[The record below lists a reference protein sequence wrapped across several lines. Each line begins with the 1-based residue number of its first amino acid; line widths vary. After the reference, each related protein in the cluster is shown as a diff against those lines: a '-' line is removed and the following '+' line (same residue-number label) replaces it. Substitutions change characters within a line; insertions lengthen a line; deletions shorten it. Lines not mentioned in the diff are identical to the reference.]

1 MTHGK
6 ENTSKAEQITRD
18 VNRLRIYFDSPAGQ
32 GHGEKRGRGGIEG
45 LRAPPPPP
53 AAAASASTTTVPA
66 SPVPPTGPRAM
77 ATPKS
82 AKKEPVEVKEEAIES
97 EEAVKPTTEKEDVF
111 IEDALSTAATP
122 NVEEPGPS
130 PIVEEP
136 ASDVDAV
143 PTSTDD
149 HLAPKANDDVK
160 VSTPF
165 DADDED
171 ARRLA
176 PSSPQD
182 VILDNSEDV
191 VAVEGDADGETEGD
205 VSMLSPRQSVEPEA
219 GQEEAPKEAAVGK
232 TNGSIEDELKSA
244 PVPDPS
250 SASTR
255 ELSVAPTASAQIT
268 PAPEAQDVVD
278 LYYRGPEPSDD
289 RISILYERSTRRLC
303 IDADVVERVRI
314 SRTEGK
320 VELTIRW
327 NRGVESA
334 MDRLKLAEPT
344 DVPAA
349 TVEPAEGEDIKPVE
363 VVDAPVNSS
372 DVPACD
378 SDTPVGTIKK
388 EEEPSN
394 GEVLDVSVEGTD
406 APTADQKD
414 ASPLLETPLPSDAAT
429 PTVPPTSSAT
439 TSGAE
444 KPDNRRW
451 DICRGVLVSFLFSL
465 PSTTLDETDFLTSS
479 ADGAPGRGDRDL
491 QAGQL

>member
-6 ENTSKAEQITRD
+6 ENTSKAEQVTRD

-45 LRAPPPPP
+45 LRAPPLPP
-53 AAAASASTTTVPA
+53 AAAAAASTTTVPA
-66 SPVPPTGPRAM
+66 SPAPPTGPRAM
-77 ATPKS
+77 ATPTP
-82 AKKEPVEVKEEAIES
+82 AKKESVEVKEETIES
-97 EEAVKPTTEKEDVF
+97 EEAAKPTTEKEDVS
-111 IEDALSTAATP
+111 IEDAPSTAATP
-122 NVEEPGPS
+122 NVEEPGPPPIVEEPGPS

-149 HLAPKANDDVK
+149 HLASEANDDVK
-160 VSTPF
+160 VSSPF
-165 DADDED
+165 DADDEE

-182 VILDNSEDV
+182 AILDNSEDV
-191 VAVEGDADGETEGD
+191 VAVEEDANGEIEGD

-219 GQEEAPKEAAVGK
+219 GQEEAPKEVAVGE
-232 TNGSIEDELKSA
+232 TNGSIEDEVKSE
-244 PVPDPS
+244 PVPDLS
-250 SASTR
+250 SATTR
-255 ELSVAPTASAQIT
+255 ELSVAPTASAQVT

-344 DVPAA
+344 DALA
-349 TVEPAEGEDIKPVE
+349 TTVDPAEGKDIKPDE
-363 VVDAPVNSS
+363 VVNAPVNSS
-372 DVPACD
+372 DVPAGD
-378 SDTPVGTIKK
+378 SDTPVETVKK

-394 GEVLDVSVEGTD
+394 GEALDVLVEGTD
-406 APTADQKD
+406 APAADQKD
-414 ASPLLETPLPSDAAT
+414 ATPLLETTLSSDAAT
-429 PTVPPTSSAT
+429 PTVPPTSST

-451 DICRGVLVSFLFSL
+451 DICRGVLVSFF
-465 PSTTLDETDFLTSS
+465 FLS
-479 ADGAPGRGDRDL
+479 ASHYSQRD
-491 QAGQL
+491 